1 MRGRWWDGEWWFACF
16 KIFLKGCLNWSQEN
30 LNQLPHRAVQHGR
43 EATTTAR
50 SGLFPFAEEIALGLG
65 EVNG

>member
-1 MRGRWWDGEWWFACF
+1 M
-16 KIFLKGCLNWSQEN
+16 
-30 LNQLPHRAVQHGR
+30 NQLPHRAVQHGR